1 MRVLHVLLTQF
12 FYSNF
17 RNVIFFLSRFVAQMR
32 KIKEKWYYRFFY
44 ILFFSSFAKKKVA
57 KHARNK
63 RNLRL
68 YKIWLNFEFFESVKK
83 YIWVQKCALCV
94 YICKKKFWWR
104 NKMRKWKKNITII
117 SLHRKLA
124 FIFFVEN
131 VIFFFAKNRYF

>member
-57 KHARNK
+57 KHAHNK
-63 RNLRL
+63 RTLRL
-68 YKIWLNFEFFESVKK
+68 YKIWLNFEFF
-83 YIWVQKCALCV
+83 WVGEKIHICALCV
-94 YICKKKFWWR
+94 HICKKNFWGR
-104 NKMRKWKKNITII
+104 NEMRKWQKNITII